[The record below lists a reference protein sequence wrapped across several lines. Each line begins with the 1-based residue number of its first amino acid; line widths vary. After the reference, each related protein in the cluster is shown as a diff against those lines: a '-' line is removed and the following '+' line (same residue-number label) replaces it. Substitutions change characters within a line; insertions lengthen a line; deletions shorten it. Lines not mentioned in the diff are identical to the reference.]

1 MKSIKIYVEG
11 GGDSGEQ
18 QAQIRTGLEKLLQ
31 VQKELAQERRIKWK
45 LIPRGGRGQTYE
57 AFENAF
63 RQTGDETLVVLLV
76 DSEDPIAP
84 EVYDDPERDAK
95 VRKDHLLYREP
106 SWDLRGIPPS
116 QIHLMVQCMEA
127 WIVADPEALAG
138 FYGKAFHGGDLPV
151 RRNLEDEPKPTVYD
165 KLARAT
171 RHSQKGPYGKIKH
184 ASKLLALI
192 SPAKV
197 ADRCPRFKTFTEWLT
212 RKIEAAS

>member
-1 MKSIKIYVEG
+1 MRSIKIYVEG

-18 QAQIRTGLEKLLQ
+18 QAQIRAGLEELLQ
-31 VQKELAQERRIKWK
+31 AQKELAQEKRIKWK
-45 LIPRGGRGQTYE
+45 LIPRGGRSQTYD

-63 RQTGDETLVVLLV
+63 RQADDETLVVLLV

-84 EVYDDPERDAK
+84 EIQDDPEHNAK
-95 VRKDHLLYREP
+95 MRKDHLVRREP
-106 SWDLRGIPPS
+106 SWDLKGIPPS
-116 QIHLMVQCMEA
+116 HIHLMVQCMEA
-127 WIVADPEALAG
+127 WIIADPDALAG
-138 FYGKAFHGGDLPV
+138 FYGKDFHVKDLPV
-151 RRNLEDEPKPTVYD
+151 RHNLEDEPKPAVYD

-171 RHSQKGPYGKIKH
+171 RDCQKGQYGKVKH

-212 RKIEAAS
+212 AEIEAA